1 MSESRSRRPTPEA
14 SDGLPSGTDERLE
27 RVEDRAATEE
37 HYRLV
42 ADYTY
47 DWESW
52 FGPDGALR
60 WMSPSC
66 ERTTGHPPASFLAN
80 PDLLLEI
87 AHPDDRPELAAHLR
101 EGFRDPDAKRLRFRI
116 IRVDGAVRWMEHI
129 CQPVYRPS
137 GEFAGR
143 RGSTRD
149 ITETIETEEAL
160 RRREQ
165 EFATLADNSPDIVA
179 RFDPSFRHLYV
190 NAAVERVTGRPRA
203 DFLGRTNE
211 ELGMPPAL
219 CERWSATLRE
229 VFESGEPRALE
240 FSFPTS
246 DGDGSFS
253 LRAVPERGA
262 DDSVETVLCTT
273 RDETERRQAESR
285 ARSLAKVVESSGD
298 FIGIA
303 ALDGRAIYLNRAG
316 QALVGLSGDAAVQAT
331 RVEDYLFPDDLPFV
345 REKVLPTVL
354 GTGRW
359 AGEFRFRHFVTGE
372 AIDVHWDVVRI
383 DDAET
388 GEPMRLATVTRD
400 IRDRKAAEASL
411 LEADRR
417 KDEFLAVLGH
427 ELRNPMAPIRNAVD
441 VLRLVLTAKDPRVE
455 WAVGVLDRQTAHLGR
470 LLDDLLDVSRIVR
483 GQLELK
489 RGPVELRDVVRNA
502 LDGVTPLLVERRHRL
517 ETEPPPAGLS
527 VEGDLVRLS
536 QILLNLLLNAAKYTP
551 EGGVIRLTIEA
562 EGGEV
567 RICIRDNGL
576 GISPQRIGEI
586 FNPFSQGPRPEGDP
600 PSGLGL
606 GLTVSRRLAELH
618 GGHLTVRSDWPQPGS
633 EFTLHLPRLA
643 GAKGASTHRPTPEQV
658 GRGVPVLVVDD
669 NPDVAGALAMLLEVL
684 GCQTQVAASGDEALA
699 LAEHQCP
706 RLVLLDIGLPGM
718 DGLEV
723 ARRLRQRYPNPDRLL
738 LVAVTGYGHAEA
750 RDRSRAAGFDLHL
763 AKPVDL
769 PTLESLLAGLGPQG
783 HTG

>member
-1 MSESRSRRPTPEA
+1 MGLGASE
-14 SDGLPSGTDERLE
+14 
-27 RVEDRAATEE
+27 ED
-37 HYRLV
+37 YRLV
-42 ADYTY
+42 ADYTF

-87 AHPDDRPELAAHLR
+87 AHPEDRPELAAHLR
-101 EGFRDPDAKRLRFRI
+101 EGLRDPEAKRLRFRI
-116 IRVDGAVRWMEHI
+116 IRVDGEMRWMEHV

-149 ITETIETEEAL
+149 ITETIETEETL

-165 EFATLADNSPDIVA
+165 EFATLADNSPDLVA
-179 RFDPSFRHLYV
+179 RFDRSLRHLYV
-190 NAAVERVTGRPRA
+190 NAAVERVTGRPRS

-219 CERWSATLRE
+219 CGRWSATLHD

-246 DGDGSFS
+246 DGDRYFS

-262 DDSVETVLCTT
+262 DGTVETALCTT

-285 ARSLAKVVESSGD
+285 ARSLAKVVESSSD
-298 FIGIA
+298 FIGVA
-303 ALDGRAIYLNRAG
+303 ALDGQAIYLNQAG
-316 QALVGLSGDAAVQAT
+316 QALVGLSGDAAVQAS
-331 RVEDYLFPDDLPFV
+331 RVEDYLFPEDLPFV
-345 REKVLPTVL
+345 RETVLPTVIAQ
-354 GTGRW
+354 GRW

-388 GEPMRLATVTRD
+388 GAPVRLATVTRD

-411 LEADRR
+411 LEAGRR

-441 VLRLVLTAKDPRVE
+441 VLRLVLGDADPRVG

-483 GQLELK
+483 GKLELK
-489 RGPVELRDVVRNA
+489 RGPVEVRDVVRHA
-502 LDGVTPLLVERRHRL
+502 LDGVAPLLAQRRHRL
-517 ETEPPPAGLS
+517 EAEDPPAGLL

-536 QILLNLLLNAAKYTP
+536 QILLNLLLNAAKYTA
-551 EGGVIRLTIEA
+551 GGGEIRLTTEA

-567 RICIRDNGL
+567 RIRIRDTGL
-576 GISPQRIGEI
+576 GISPQRIDEI
-586 FNPFSQGPRPEGDP
+586 FTPFSQGPRPDGGP

-606 GLTVSRRLAELH
+606 GLTISRRLAELH
-618 GGHLTVRSDWPQPGS
+618 GGHLTVRSDWPRPGS

-643 GAKGASTHRPTPEQV
+643 GVQGASPQEPAPGNAGQ
-658 GRGVPVLVVDD
+658 GVQVLVVDD
-669 NPDVAGALAMLLEVL
+669 NPDVAGALALLLEVL

-699 LAEHQCP
+699 LAERQCP
-706 RLVLLDIGLPGM
+706 RVALLDIGLPGM

-750 RDRSRAAGFDLHL
+750 RERSRAAGFDLHL

-769 PTLESLLAGLGPQG
+769 PTLESLLAGLGPHG